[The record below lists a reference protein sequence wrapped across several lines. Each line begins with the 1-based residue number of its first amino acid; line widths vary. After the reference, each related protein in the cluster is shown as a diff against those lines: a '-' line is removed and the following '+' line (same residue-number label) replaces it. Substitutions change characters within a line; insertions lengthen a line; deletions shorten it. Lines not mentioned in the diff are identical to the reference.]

1 MATTKKVTELTAAN
15 SAANTDLLY
24 LVADPSG
31 VPASKKIT
39 VQNLLA
45 IVNNVSLAAN
55 AYSNAI
61 AKFGTIVI
69 SNNVISTSN
78 SSDAITVRTSNNP
91 FNAISNSYVQL
102 QYNANSSVSHNQS
115 AGSNWLWVDAD
126 GVNMQVINSTAGT
139 LSEFYLSNS
148 AVTMTVNSSSLSLN
162 SNGSVTYPDSTVQ
175 TTAYTGR
182 KTVTLV
188 NTTIYTPNT
197 TQEVLLCDPNAAGA
211 SIAIYLPNSVANGT
225 VYTVKNINDG
235 GFDVYVYANGSP
247 NIIEVH
253 GVGTFSANDTLSQ
266 SGNVVSW
273 IYYNGVYRVISS
285 A

>member
-15 SAANTDLLY
+15 SAANADLLY
-24 LVADPSG
+24 IVVDTTG
-31 VPASKKIT
+31 VPTSKKIT

-45 IVNNVSLAAN
+45 TVNNVSPAAN
-55 AYSNAI
+55 AYSNAV
-61 AKFGTIVI
+61 AKFGTLTIN
-69 SNNVISTSN
+69 NNVLSTTN
-78 SSDAITVRTSNNP
+78 SSAAITIKASNTE
-91 FNAISNSYVQL
+91 FNAISNNYVQL
-102 QYNANSSVSHNQS
+102 HYNANSSVAESYSN
-115 AGSNWLWVDAD
+115 GSNWLWVDAN
-126 GVNMQVINSTAGT
+126 GVNMQVLNSTSGT

-148 AVTMTVNSSSLSLN
+148 AITLTVNSSSLSLN

-175 TTAYTGR
+175 LTAYTGS
-182 KTVTLV
+182 KAVTLV

-197 TQEVLLCDPNAAGA
+197 TQEVLLCDPNAAGN

-235 GFDVYVYANGSP
+235 GYDVYVYANGSP

-273 IYYNGVYRVISS
+273 IYYDGVYRVISS